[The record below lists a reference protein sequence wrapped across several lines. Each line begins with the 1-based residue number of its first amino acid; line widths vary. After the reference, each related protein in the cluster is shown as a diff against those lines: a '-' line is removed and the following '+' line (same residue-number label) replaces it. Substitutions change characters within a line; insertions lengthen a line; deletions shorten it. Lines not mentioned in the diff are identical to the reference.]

1 MALPPPSPE
10 QLEAIMASTHRFNVE
25 AFTLLGVAL
34 AVTGLR
40 LYARIS
46 SVGFKGL
53 WADDYLVTV
62 AAILYSAE
70 TALAYSVGNYAQG
83 LANNSMTPYSR
94 ANLPAEHPEYQM
106 RILGSKIQL
115 AGWSVYSTLLW
126 CLKGAMCTFY
136 FRLTRDFEGYR
147 PRLYVGF
154 GLIGV
159 TYLVVVMNF
168 FLSCRPF
175 HHMWQISP
183 DPGQFCYPAISPALV
198 WVYLSF
204 NVLTDLYLIA
214 IPMPMLFRAAMPWW
228 KRAWLVGL
236 FSLGLFVVMAAI
248 LRVVL
253 LVSDPING
261 AQLAGSWAVR
271 ETFVAVVTT
280 NLPLLFPHVKKVAS
294 PVLSIISTK
303 LGCSSG
309 RATGEESSGD
319 PTTLDSWR
327 GKKSQGSRTTSSNP
341 MSDARCNESEER
353 IVDDVALEQ
362 LSQKESSTSNGG
374 RRRSTDEEAALPA
387 IQREVEI
394 SIQPQEEFEAQRQKA
409 RAQGSAYTHI
419 WSGNKVDADDNDR
432 R

>member
-1 MALPPPSPE
+1 V
-10 QLEAIMASTHRFNVE
+10 F
-25 AFTLLGVAL
+25 
-34 AVTGLR
+34 
-40 LYARIS
+40 
-46 SVGFKGL
+46 
-53 WADDYLVTV
+53 
-62 AAILYSAE
+62 
-70 TALAYSVGNYAQG
+70 
-83 LANNSMTPYSR
+83 
-94 ANLPAEHPEYQM
+94 

-253 LVSDPING
+253 LVSVSCHWSGSPRLSHKAQG
-261 AQLAGSWAVR
+261 ADR
-271 ETFVAVVTT
+271 
-280 NLPLLFPHVKKVAS
+280 
-294 PVLSIISTK
+294 
-303 LGCSSG
+303 
-309 RATGEESSGD
+309 
-319 PTTLDSWR
+319 
-327 GKKSQGSRTTSSNP
+327 SSN
-341 MSDARCNESEER
+341 
-353 IVDDVALEQ
+353 
-362 LSQKESSTSNGG
+362 
-374 RRRSTDEEAALPA
+374 
-387 IQREVEI
+387 
-394 SIQPQEEFEAQRQKA
+394 
-409 RAQGSAYTHI
+409 
-419 WSGNKVDADDNDR
+419 
-432 R
+432 

>member
-1 MALPPPSPE
+1 
-10 QLEAIMASTHRFNVE
+10 
-25 AFTLLGVAL
+25 
-34 AVTGLR
+34 
-40 LYARIS
+40 
-46 SVGFKGL
+46 
-53 WADDYLVTV
+53 
-62 AAILYSAE
+62 
-70 TALAYSVGNYAQG
+70 
-83 LANNSMTPYSR
+83 
-94 ANLPAEHPEYQM
+94 
-106 RILGSKIQL
+106 
-115 AGWSVYSTLLW
+115 
-126 CLKGAMCTFY
+126 
-136 FRLTRDFEGYR
+136 
-147 PRLYVGF
+147 
-154 GLIGV
+154 
-159 TYLVVVMNF
+159 
-168 FLSCRPF
+168 
-175 HHMWQISP
+175 
-183 DPGQFCYPAISPALV
+183 
-198 WVYLSF
+198 
-204 NVLTDLYLIA
+204 
-214 IPMPMLFRAAMPWW
+214 
-228 KRAWLVGL
+228 
-236 FSLGLFVVMAAI
+236 
-248 LRVVL
+248 
-253 LVSDPING
+253 
-261 AQLAGSWAVR
+261 
-271 ETFVAVVTT
+271 
-280 NLPLLFPHVKKVAS
+280 VKKVAS